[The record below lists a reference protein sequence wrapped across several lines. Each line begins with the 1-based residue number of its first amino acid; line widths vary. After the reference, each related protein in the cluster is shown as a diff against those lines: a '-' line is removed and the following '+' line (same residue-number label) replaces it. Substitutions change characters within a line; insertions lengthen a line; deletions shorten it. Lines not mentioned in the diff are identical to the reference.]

1 MATPMPDIDPT
12 VIAAAQAGHAHAH
25 GAIYALYSNRL
36 FTLIYRLVP
45 RRAMAEDLL
54 QEVFIEVLRS
64 VSSYRATGP
73 FGGWLRAIAVHKCLG
88 QLRSPWHR
96 SVLWLDDT
104 MAQVDAAHQTPG
116 LDAAVSMQSELAAA
130 LRHLSPLSRAVVW
143 LHDVEGYT
151 HNEISQQLGRT
162 TSFSK
167 SQLARA
173 HARLRELLTTH
184 QMHTQLSH
192 EERPACTPA
201 TLPLSTNS

>member
-1 MATPMPDIDPT
+1 MANPMPDIEPA
-12 VIAAAQAGHAHAH
+12 VIAAAQAGDTHAH

-36 FTLIYRLVP
+36 FTLIYRLVQ

-64 VSSYRATGP
+64 VSSYRGTGP
-73 FGGWLRAIAVHKCLG
+73 FGGWLRTIAVHKCLR

-104 MAQVDAAHQTPG
+104 LAQVDAEHQTPP
-116 LDAAVSMQSELAAA
+116 LDAALSMQSELAAA
-130 LRHLSPLSRAVVW
+130 LRHLTPVSRAVVW

-151 HNEISQQLGRT
+151 HSEISQQLGRT

-173 HARLRELLTTH
+173 HARLRELLNTH
-184 QMHTQLSH
+184 QTHSQPRH
-192 EERPACTPA
+192 EEPPVCTSV
-201 TLPLSTNS
+201 TQPLSTNS